1 MKHLAISILLLFGIS
16 TAIAAQTT
24 TYTIVGGPYTD
35 GYYPPYLYTFSI
47 LLNGTGNW
55 INWVAGSTNGEWACG
70 NGKPSQGGFI
80 FKTVNGSAQPCANSV
95 TYTPSGTLT
104 INGCTG
110 PAQAVE
116 TFDDG
121 SVLTVYWTYVKG
133 GRWHNV
139 CQGKVVGGNLKTA
152 P

>member
-1 MKHLAISILLLFGIS
+1 MTKALPIVLALLS
-16 TAIAAQTT
+16 VAACAQT
-24 TYTIVGGPYTD
+24 YNIVGGPYAD
-35 GYYPPYLYTFSI
+35 GYYPPYVYSFSI
-47 LLNGTGNW
+47 ELSGTGNS
-55 INWVAGSTNGEWACG
+55 IGWVTASTNHEWACG

-80 FKTVNGSAQPCANSV
+80 GKTLNGVAQPCANSV

-116 TFDDG
+116 TFDDD
-121 SVLTVYWTYVKG
+121 STLTVYFTYVKG

-139 CQGKVVGGNLKTA
+139 CQGRIVGGTYTIQ
-152 P
+152 